1 MPDMTCKKL
10 LIRGVNWIG
19 DSVMTLPAVKA
30 LRTALPETEI
40 SLLVKPWVS
49 PVFENNP
56 HIHEIIP
63 YDTQHQGFFGK
74 LKLAGLLRKKHFC
87 STVLLQNAF
96 DAALIT
102 FLAGIKD
109 RIGYNRDGRGFLL
122 TKPVPLPQTKNKVH
136 QIYYYLNL
144 LEQAGIHAE
153 YSCPYLYL
161 TPNERLQARTVLKNL
176 KRPVLGINPGA
187 TYGSAKRWF
196 PERFAEIAS
205 WFIQDTGGSVVIFG
219 GTSEL
224 HIAEEIY
231 RKMEIE
237 KFGHYSYPLN
247 FLSSHLVN
255 MAGKTSLRELIS
267 LISECDVFV
276 TNDSGP
282 MHLAYAVRTPIVALF
297 GSTDPVLTGPPPDG
311 EGEGNIVI
319 TPDIPCSPCFG
330 RTCKKKDMEC
340 MHAITSDDVYY
351 GIKKILPDKPAVFFD
366 RDGTLNEDTGYIN
379 RAEDFHL
386 FEDIERLTLLK
397 KRGFKLIGISNQ
409 SGIARGIVQ
418 EKFVNESNSLFIDK
432 YGFDAFYYCPHHPDE
447 HCPCRKP
454 EPGMLLRARTE
465 QGVDLKKSYIVGDKE
480 ADILLSKTVGAKG
493 ILVQTGKVQESPY
506 ADYIAKNLTEAVEW
520 ILRDTGYGS
529 EIK

>member
-1 MPDMTCKKL
+1 MLDKTCKNL
-10 LIRGVNWIG
+10 LVRGVNWIG
-19 DSVMTLPAVKA
+19 DSVMTLPVLKA
-30 LRTALPETEI
+30 LKTALPETKI

-56 HIHEIIP
+56 HIHEIIL
-63 YDTQHQGFFGK
+63 YDTHHKGFIGK
-74 LKLAGLLRKKHFC
+74 LKLAALLRKKHFC
-87 STVLLQNAF
+87 SAVLLQNAF

-102 FLAGIKD
+102 FLAGIKN

-122 TKPVPLPQTKNKVH
+122 TDSVPVPRNKDGVH
-136 QIYYYLNL
+136 QIHYYLNL
-144 LEQAGIHAE
+144 IEQVGINAA
-153 YSCPYLYL
+153 YSYPYLYL
-161 TPNERLQARTVLKNL
+161 TPGERLQARNVLKDL
-176 KRPVLGINPGA
+176 TKPVLGINPGA
-187 TYGSAKRWF
+187 AYGSAKRWF

-205 WFIQDTGGSVVIFG
+205 WFIQDTGGSVLIFG
-219 GTSEL
+219 GTSEI

-237 KFGHYSYPLN
+237 KFGNYSYPLN
-247 FLSSHLVN
+247 FLTSHLVN

-282 MHLAYAVRTPIVALF
+282 MHLSYAVRTPMVALF
-297 GSTDPVLTGPPPDG
+297 GSTDPVLTGPPPG
-311 EGEGNIVI
+311 AESGSNIVI

-330 RTCKKKDMEC
+330 RTCKKNDMEC

-366 RDGTLNEDTGYIN
+366 RDGTLNVDTGYIN
-379 RAEDFHL
+379 RHEDFHL
-386 FEDIERLTLLK
+386 FEDITHLTLLK
-397 KRGFKLIGISNQ
+397 ERGFKLIGISNQ

-418 EKFVNESNSLFIDK
+418 KTFVKEINSLFIER

-454 EPGMLLRARTE
+454 EPEMPLRARTE
-465 QGVDLKKSYIVGDKE
+465 HGIDLRKSYVVGDKD
-480 ADILLSKTVGAKG
+480 ADMMLAKAIGAKA
-493 ILVQTGKVQESPY
+493 ILVQTGKLKESSH
-506 ADYIAKNLTEAVEW
+506 ADHVAKNLTEAVEW
-520 ILRDTGYGS
+520 ILRDTDDDS
-529 EIK
+529 EAR